1 MKYLIMFIMCVL
13 ISFTIDYNCDS
24 DFKNRVDAHIEK
36 KHMKDSLDRNNK
48 LIKDSLEIEIL
59 KQKLNKN

>member
-13 ISFTIDYNCDS
+13 ISFTISYSCDS
-24 DFKNRVDAHIEK
+24 DFKNRVDHRIEK
-36 KHMKDSLDRNNK
+36 SHMQDSVDRNNK